1 MISFKTCDAFL
12 VKKASVGDEETHTCS
27 RHRQKASA
35 EQRGDS
41 GSQKILV
48 FGVSNVVFNVTLHKG
63 KRNISSK
70 YYAVYYPLCAAP
82 ASSLKIRYPVHMNV
96 HMES

>member
-70 YYAVYYPLCAAP
+70 YYPLCAAP